1 MAGSWLVAFEPDCEL
16 MENDTEEVCTQ
27 RLFIM
32 DDSQKIYHLENAD
45 NIRFDVKQVIDF
57 SPHEKIKEIA
67 ALALNDWTHV
77 HVTTRTLTFGEKIYN
92 LNSKLSI
99 ENSVPKIF
107 FGEEK
112 KGEAS
117 KSQVQ
122 SNDDEEDDTDSEAE
136 EEAQY
141 QNEWVT
147 QSVQGMSMTANMITQ
162 CQR

>member
-1 MAGSWLVAFEPDCEL
+1 M
-16 MENDTEEVCTQ
+16 
-27 RLFIM
+27 
-32 DDSQKIYHLENAD
+32 
-45 NIRFDVKQVIDF
+45 
-57 SPHEKIKEIA
+57 
-67 ALALNDWTHV
+67 
-77 HVTTRTLTFGEKIYN
+77 TTRTLTFGEKIYN